1 MRDEITKM
9 GQLMAYITPAEA
21 LGAHER
27 MAREL
32 IVEVVRSRHEST
44 VDGHDAANTRFL
56 NFFGSQWRD
65 LLCDARDAFKERGF
79 ATYTLRPGGYRVPIV
94 NDALLFVTRIPEGI
108 DVVRDFASSKTRV
121 SSFFARR
128 EPELF
133 GNSFIDGGEEARTA
147 DELERFEKLIGG
159 AGAVMPVVLVMV
171 HSTPRQLSSIDWAVA
186 EYRSG
191 QVHLHGEESI
201 WSPHFAGEGVN
212 IDVESFDS
220 GVPEAPVIVLAR
232 ELTSDE

>member
-1 MRDEITKM
+1 
-9 GQLMAYITPAEA
+9 MAYNSPADA
-21 LGAHER
+21 LGEHAD

-32 IVEVVRSRHEST
+32 MVDVVRTRHEST
-44 VDGHDAANTRFL
+44 VDGHDAAKTRFL

-79 ATYTLRPGGYRVPIV
+79 GSHKLTPAGYRVPIV
-94 NDALLFVTRIPEGI
+94 NDALLFVTRIPEGV
-108 DVVRDFASSKTRV
+108 DVVREFASSRTRM

-133 GNSFIDGGEEARTA
+133 GNSLMDGGEEARDA
-147 DELERFEKLIGG
+147 DELERFERLVEA

-171 HSTPRQLSSIDWAVA
+171 HSTPRQLSSITWAVA

-191 QVHLHGEESI
+191 QVHLLGEEPI
-201 WSPHFAGEGVN
+201 WSDDFAGEGLDVE
-212 IDVESFDS
+212 VESFDS
-220 GVPEAPVIVLAR
+220 GVPAAPVVALQTR
-232 ELTSDE
+232 DVTPDE

>member
-1 MRDEITKM
+1 
-9 GQLMAYITPAEA
+9 MAYNTPAEA
-21 LGAHER
+21 FGEYAS

-32 IVEVVRSRHEST
+32 IIEVVQTRHDSSA
-44 VDGHDAANTRFL
+44 DGHDAAKTRFL

-79 ATYTLRPGGYRVPIV
+79 ETYKLSPGGYRVPIV
-94 NDALLFVTRIPEGI
+94 NDALLFVTRVPEGV

-128 EPELF
+128 DPELF
-133 GNSFIDGGEEARTA
+133 GNSFIDGGEEARNA
-147 DELERFEKLIGG
+147 DEVERFEKMVEA

-201 WSPHFAGEGVN
+201 WSDDYAGEG
-212 IDVESFDS
+212 IDFDVESFDS
-220 GVPEAPVIVLAR
+220 GVPAAPVVGLAR
-232 ELTSDE
+232 DLTSDE